1 MTPGKPHVPHLARQ
15 SQRTRSNR
23 SLKQHCNTVQI
34 LCCGDNVFSPMECVE
49 HQHAHKSSLQFFW
62 RTTSLSPPPDNFAN
76 NAAQPSLIMFTWKW
90 AGDADTLDARSVILR
105 TVRHPVPD
113 YSFKPAD
120 WIFLRTHWDNK
131 HEGVRSI
138 GPLSGLG
145 KMFYQVLGT
154 PMD

>member
-1 MTPGKPHVPHLARQ
+1 
-15 SQRTRSNR
+15 
-23 SLKQHCNTVQI
+23 
-34 LCCGDNVFSPMECVE
+34 
-49 HQHAHKSSLQFFW
+49 
-62 RTTSLSPPPDNFAN
+62 
-76 NAAQPSLIMFTWKW
+76 MFTWKW